1 MASTYAH
8 YRFGRAVYEKLPRQI
23 QEQIKK
29 EEALYLIGLHGPDIL
44 FYYQPLSKNPVNR
57 CGYGMHDY
65 TGRAVFTDMYGRR
78 CHLQGAEQEAVQA
91 YIYGFICH
99 FALDRNVHP
108 FIEQWEQQTGLSHA
122 EIEVEF
128 DRALMVQD
136 GLNPVRQRLTN
147 HISTDLRTA
156 TVIQC
161 IFSEFS
167 VETVQKAL
175 SSMRFYNDL
184 LVAPNP
190 LKRGAIKG
198 LLLLSGKFKTMAG
211 LMVNYRPNPKC
222 RASNDQLLELYQQSV
237 DLAVTL
243 ITEMDAAF
251 VSGALTLNKAY
262 NHTFGAV

>member
-8 YRFGRAVYEKLPRQI
+8 YRFGRAVYEKLPDRI

-29 EEALYLIGLHGPDIL
+29 EEALYLVGLHGPDIL
-44 FYYQPLSKNPVNR
+44 FYYQPLHKNPVSR
-57 CGYGMHDY
+57 CGYGMHDCS
-65 TGRAVFTDMYGRR
+65 GRVVFTDMYGKR
-78 CHLQGAEQEAVQA
+78 CHLQGAEQAAVQA

-108 FIEQWEQQTGLSHA
+108 FIEQWQNQTGLSHA
-122 EIEVEF
+122 EVEVEF
-128 DRALMVQD
+128 DRALLVQD
-136 GLNPVRQRLTN
+136 GFNPVRQKLTN
-147 HISTDLRTA
+147 HISTDMRTA
-156 TVIQC
+156 AAIQC

-184 LVAPNP
+184 LVAPGP
-190 LKRGAIKG
+190 LKRGLIKG
-198 LLLLSGKFKTMAG
+198 LLFISGKAKDMSG

-222 RASNDQLLELYQQSV
+222 RASNEQLLGLYEQSI

-243 ITEMDAAF
+243 ITEMEAAF
-251 VSGALTLNKAY
+251 VSGALTLNNAY